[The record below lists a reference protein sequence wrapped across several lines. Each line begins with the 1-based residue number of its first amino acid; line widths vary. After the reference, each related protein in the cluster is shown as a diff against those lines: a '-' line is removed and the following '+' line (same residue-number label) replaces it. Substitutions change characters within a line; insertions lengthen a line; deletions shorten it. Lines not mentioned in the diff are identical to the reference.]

1 MLDKMTENMKF
12 FLMLLVYTVTLTWWA
27 SDINSNVTYNTQ
39 QSNKIAQILDI
50 HLEECNKKDTE
61 IIKLTYEIKSLR
73 HEIQELK
80 EKIGK

>member
-39 QSNKIAQILDI
+39 QSNKIAQILDW
-50 HLEECNKKDTE
+50 
-61 IIKLTYEIKSLR
+61 
-73 HEIQELK
+73 
-80 EKIGK
+80 